1 MMDFSTLNDATLWV
15 GISFILFVLLVLRPL
30 TSIFSKNIDLRIS
43 TLKKEIDE
51 AKRLKIEAENMLNEH
66 KEKEKKN
73 TQYIEE
79 LKSQTKK
86 ETKDIEEKI
95 KKEIELAIT
104 RKEANYELI
113 VRQMESNLKEKLQNE
128 IMTKTLKFTQSRIE
142 KNISEKHNDDF
153 IDESLKKLPKQIS

>member
-1 MMDFSTLNDATLWV
+1 MDFSILDDATLWV
-15 GISFILFVLLVLRPL
+15 GISFILFVVMVIRPL
-30 TSIFSKNIDLRIS
+30 TSMFSKNIDIRIS

-51 AKRLKIEAENMLNEH
+51 AKKLKIEAENLLNEY
-66 KEKEKKN
+66 KEKEKRN

-79 LKSQTKK
+79 LKKQTKK
-86 ETKDIEEKI
+86 EAKDIEERI

-113 VRQMESNLKEKLQNE
+113 VKQMESNLKEKLQNE

-142 KNISEKHNDDF
+142 KNISEKHNNDF
-153 IDESLKKLPKQIS
+153 IDESLKKLPKQLS

>member
-1 MMDFSTLNDATLWV
+1 MDFSTLNDATLWV

-142 KNISEKHNDDF
+142 KNISEKHNNDF
-153 IDESLKKLPKQIS
+153 IDESLKKLPKQFS

>member
-1 MMDFSTLNDATLWV
+1 MDFDILNDATLWV
-15 GISFILFVLLVLRPL
+15 GISFILFVLLVIRPL
-30 TSIFSKNIDLRIS
+30 TSIFSNNIDVRIS
-43 TLKKEIDE
+43 SLIKEIDE
-51 AKRLKIEAENMLNEH
+51 AKKLKVEAEKMLNEH

-73 TQYIEE
+73 TKSIEE
-79 LKSQTKK
+79 LKKQTIK
-86 ETKDIEEKI
+86 EAKDIEERI
-95 KKEIELAIT
+95 KKEIQLAIT

-113 VRQMESNLKEKLQNE
+113 VRQMESNLKEKLKNE

>member
-1 MMDFSTLNDATLWV
+1 MDFSTLNDATLWV

>member
-79 LKSQTKK
+79 LKKQKKK
-86 ETKDIEEKI
+86 ESKDIEDRI
-95 KKEIELAIT
+95 KKDIELAIT
-104 RKEANYELI
+104 RKEENYELI
-113 VRQMESNLKEKLQNE
+113 VKQMESNLKEKLQNE

>member
-1 MMDFSTLNDATLWV
+1 MVDFSTLNDATLWV

-73 TQYIEE
+73 
-79 LKSQTKK
+79 KK
-86 ETKDIEEKI
+86 
-95 KKEIELAIT
+95 
-104 RKEANYELI
+104 
-113 VRQMESNLKEKLQNE
+113 
-128 IMTKTLKFTQSRIE
+128 
-142 KNISEKHNDDF
+142 
-153 IDESLKKLPKQIS
+153 